1 MNSFVVIKMLTI
13 KLEEMNTTELNNS
26 IVKLIAPGLIGE
38 NFEVKSLE
46 ESATTITIYFEEKPE
61 LIPEELNGK
70 EVVLDG
76 FLNPLLLQTFPLKD
90 KQVYLSIRRRRW
102 KEKGSQGTGF
112 SNTYEL
118 YRKGMKTT
126 IEFGD
131 FLKEELRLQ
140 PNQYNK
146 LWQSLA
152 H

>member
-1 MNSFVVIKMLTI
+1 VDIKILTI
-13 KLEEMNTTELNNS
+13 EIEEMTTTEVNNS
-26 IVKLIAPGLIGE
+26 IVKLIAPGIIGE
-38 NFEVKSLE
+38 NFQAKGIE
-46 ESATTITIYFEEKPE
+46 ESSTTITIYFEEKPE

-76 FLNPLLLQTFPLKD
+76 FLNPLVLQTFPLKD
-90 KQVYLSIRRRRW
+90 KQVFLSIRRRRW
-102 KEKGSQGTGF
+102 KEKGRQGTGF

-118 YRKGMKTT
+118 CRKGMKTT